1 MALSS
6 DVVRQVEQD
15 LLVKADVLAYHLG
28 NLVVTDAERAKAV
41 YEEIVARLRD
51 AVSPGADLAP
61 KSELLSLDRRPN
73 VRLAKSGGDE
83 IEDFILEILAHSPR
97 GLSVQEIVDGLQ
109 EAEIEIKRATL
120 VVRLH
125 RMLQAGKLT
134 SRTHGHYV
142 LSEAEHKRRPTTR
155 ASPTFQEFKF
165 CTAHALVR

>member
-1 MALSS
+1 MALSP

-15 LLVKADVLAYHLG
+15 LLVKADVLAYHIG
-28 NLVVTDAERAKAV
+28 NLVATDAERARAV
-41 YEEIVARLRD
+41 YEEIVARLRN
-51 AVSPGADLAP
+51 AVSPAADLAP

-83 IEDFILEILAHSPR
+83 IEDFILDILAHSPR
-97 GLSVQEIVDGLQ
+97 GLSVQEIVDGLV

-125 RMLQAGKLT
+125 RMVQAGKLT

-142 LSEAEHKRRPTTR
+142 LSEAEHNRRQS
-155 ASPTFQEFKF
+155 A
-165 CTAHALVR
+165 

>member
-6 DVVRQVEQD
+6 DVARQVEQD
-15 LLVKADVLAYHLG
+15 LLVKADVLAYHIG
-28 NLVVTDAERAKAV
+28 NMVATDPERAKAI
-41 YEEIVARLRD
+41 YDEIVARLRE

-83 IEDFILEILAHSPR
+83 IEDFIMDILANSPR

-142 LSEAEHKRRPTTR
+142 LSEAEHNRRQS
-155 ASPTFQEFKF
+155 A
-165 CTAHALVR
+165 

>member
-1 MALSS
+1 MALSQ

-15 LLVKADVLAYHLG
+15 LLVKTDVLAYHIG
-28 NLVVTDAERAKAV
+28 NLVVTDAERARAV
-41 YEEIVARLRD
+41 YEEIVARLRN
-51 AVSPGADLAP
+51 AVSPAADLAT

-73 VRLAKSGGDE
+73 MRVAKSGGDE
-83 IEDFILEILAHSPR
+83 IEDFILDLLAHSPR
-97 GLSVQEIVDGLQ
+97 GLSVQEIVDGLV

-142 LSEAEHKRRPTTR
+142 LSEAEHNRRQS
-155 ASPTFQEFKF
+155 A
-165 CTAHALVR
+165 

>member
-1 MALSS
+1 MALSP

-15 LLVKADVLAYHLG
+15 LLVKADVLVYHIG
-28 NLVVTDAERAKAV
+28 NLVVTDPERASAV
-41 YEEIVARLRD
+41 YEEIVARLRN
-51 AVSPGADLAP
+51 AVAPAADLAP

-83 IEDFILEILAHSPR
+83 IEDFILDILAHSPR
-97 GLSVQEIVDGLQ
+97 GLSVQEIVAGLV

-142 LSEAEHKRRPTTR
+142 LSEAEHNRRQS
-155 ASPTFQEFKF
+155 A
-165 CTAHALVR
+165 

>member
-1 MALSS
+1 MALSP

-15 LLVKADVLAYHLG
+15 LLVKADVLAYHIG
-28 NLVVTDAERAKAV
+28 NLVVTDAERARAV
-41 YEEIVARLRD
+41 YEEIVARLRN
-51 AVSPGADLAP
+51 AVSPADLAP

-83 IEDFILEILAHSPR
+83 IEDFILDILAHSPR
-97 GLSVQEIVDGLQ
+97 GLSVQEIVDGLI

-142 LSEAEHKRRPTTR
+142 LSEAEHNRRQS
-155 ASPTFQEFKF
+155 A
-165 CTAHALVR
+165 

>member
-1 MALSS
+1 MALSP

-15 LLVKADVLAYHLG
+15 LLVKTDVLAYHIG
-28 NLVVTDAERAKAV
+28 NLVVTDPERARAV
-41 YEEIVARLRD
+41 FEEIVARLRN
-51 AVSPGADLAP
+51 AVSPAADLAP

-73 VRLAKSGGDE
+73 MRLAKSGGDE
-83 IEDFILEILAHSPR
+83 IEDFILDILAHSPR
-97 GLSVQEIVDGLQ
+97 GLSVQEIVDGLV

-142 LSEAEHKRRPTTR
+142 LSEAEHNRRQS
-155 ASPTFQEFKF
+155 A
-165 CTAHALVR
+165 

>member
-1 MALSS
+1 MALSP

-15 LLVKADVLAYHLG
+15 LLTKADVLAYHIG
-28 NLVVTDAERAKAV
+28 NLVATDAERARAV
-41 YEEIVARLRD
+41 YEEIVARLRN
-51 AVSPGADLAP
+51 AVSPAADLAP

-83 IEDFILEILAHSPR
+83 IEDFILDILAHSPR
-97 GLSVQEIVDGLQ
+97 GLSVQEIVDGLV

-142 LSEAEHKRRPTTR
+142 LSEAEHNRRQS
-155 ASPTFQEFKF
+155 A
-165 CTAHALVR
+165 

>member
-15 LLVKADVLAYHLG
+15 LLVKADVLVYHLG
-28 NLVVTDAERAKAV
+28 NLVVTDPARAKAV
-41 YEEIVARLRD
+41 CDEIVGRLRE
-51 AVSPGADLAP
+51 AVSPASDQAP

-83 IEDFILEILAHSPR
+83 IEDFILDILAHSPR
-97 GLSVQEIVDGLQ
+97 GLLSVQEIYDGLQ
-109 EAEIEIKRATL
+109 EAELEIKRATL

-125 RMLQAGKLT
+125 RLVQAGKLN

-142 LSEAEHKRRPTTR
+142 LSEAEHYRRQS
-155 ASPTFQEFKF
+155 A
-165 CTAHALVR
+165 

>member
-1 MALSS
+1 MALSP

-15 LLVKADVLAYHLG
+15 LLVKTDVLVYHIG
-28 NLVVTDAERAKAV
+28 NLVVTDPERARAV
-41 YEEIVARLRD
+41 YEEIAARLRN
-51 AVSPGADLAP
+51 AVSPAADLAP

-83 IEDFILEILAHSPR
+83 IEDFILDILAHSPR
-97 GLSVQEIVDGLQ
+97 GLSVQEIVDGLV

-142 LSEAEHKRRPTTR
+142 LSEAEHNRRQS
-155 ASPTFQEFKF
+155 A
-165 CTAHALVR
+165 

>member
-1 MALSS
+1 MALSP

-15 LLVKADVLAYHLG
+15 LLVKADVLAYHIG
-28 NLVVTDAERAKAV
+28 NLVVTDAERARAV
-41 YEEIVARLRD
+41 YEEIVARLRN
-51 AVSPGADLAP
+51 AVSPAADLAA

-83 IEDFILEILAHSPR
+83 IEDFILDILAHSPR
-97 GLSVQEIVDGLQ
+97 GLSVQEIVDGLV

-125 RMLQAGKLT
+125 RMVQAGKLT

-142 LSEAEHKRRPTTR
+142 LSEAEHNRRQS
-155 ASPTFQEFKF
+155 A
-165 CTAHALVR
+165 